1 MTLWWL
7 MVVMTHW
14 WLLYQQVQKQDN
26 RGQRRPP
33 YMKPIQNNPE
43 QLLYDFYMGR
53 FKSVERAM
61 FIFPIPVCKVGWWT
75 LWHESESGMYLESC
89 AKSVERA
96 RADTF
101 PVCKVQVQV
110 QGDQWTGLVK
120 EVPGELC
127 KECWE
132 SKGWQDLV
140 SSPLGCCSGW
150 SYLVVSQHCCLLSW
164 LSFIMAAIVT
174 RNDNLPHVCGWS
186 MITDHW
192 PHLVM
197 AAVQGKNVISILTK
211 EGKEGG
217 QLKENSVDH
226 DAGCLGGN
234 SLCW

>member
-14 WLLYQQVQKQDN
+14 WLLYQQVQKQGN
-26 RGQRRPP
+26 RGQHRLP

-61 FIFPIPVCKVGWWT
+61 FIFPIPVQ
-75 LWHESESGMYLESC
+75 S
-89 AKSVERA
+89 
-96 RADTF
+96 
-101 PVCKVQVQV
+101 
-110 QGDQWTGLVK
+110 GLVDSLTWK
-120 EVPGELC
+120 WKWYVPGELC

-150 SYLVVSQHCCLLSW
+150 TYLVVSQHCCLLSW